1 MKILI
6 TLVLLMLTLTSC
18 EVNWGNERY
27 DVPWYY
33 IAIPVTL
40 IVIITLAISGYFIFK
55 RTYICP
61 KCEKEFKPNKWYNP
75 LWTVHFCGSRLFKCP
90 HCKRTS
96 FCHPC
101 FHKKNNEADKSK
113 NENESISKAES
124 ENESNSKADK

>member
-6 TLVLLMLTLTSC
+6 TLALLMLTLTSC
-18 EVNWGNERY
+18 EVSWGNERY

-40 IVIITLAISGYFIFK
+40 FVIIILIISGYFIFK

-61 KCEKEFKPNKWYNP
+61 KCEKEFKPTKWYNL

-101 FHKKNNEADKSK
+101 FHKKKDNDSDTPK
-113 NENESISKAES
+113 NENENEHSS
-124 ENESNSKADK
+124 EKTDK